1 MLFLFPKR
9 IVVKIFVSS
18 YYIIFFSYFQ
28 FYQLSLILFY
38 IIHKVNQIESLLFI
52 INNRVYKRIVEIFV

>member
-52 INNRVYKRIVEIFV
+52 INNRIYKRIVEIFV